1 MDPRPPCSP
10 IGIPRRAVPLTLSL
24 CPSGGEGI
32 EIASSPSESERVGVR
47 AGVCS
52 RIIRAKN
59 PVPRMLLGALA
70 IVLLVSGTKDPTA
83 AQPRKKV
90 VVAVGPSSDMALLI
104 VAVKK
109 GFLEKHGVDPQL
121 KVFDS
126 SPQAVQ
132 VLVSG
137 QGDVTMNTEPP
148 HLAARAR
155 GGKVVQ
161 VMTGWISGRNAA
173 AVVAGNLITRPEDF
187 VGKTIATQRG
197 SGSNYHLVSFLAR
210 HKIPV
215 DKVTIQYMA
224 APDQLPALARSD
236 IHAFFSWEPYVT
248 RAQSIPNAK
257 VWSRAEDD
265 GLEFRDNVLM
275 REDFA
280 RGDRETAIKVV
291 KALVETADWMRANLR
306 DAARAANEVLRA
318 QSEEDVYRE
327 LQLFTY
333 PGDFRKSVVEH
344 ETRIA
349 QWGASLGLF
358 QTSDPRKLVEE
369 LVYPDLIRAAAPDR
383 TDM

>member
-1 MDPRPPCSP
+1 MSKT
-10 IGIPRRAVPLTLSL
+10 AF
-24 CPSGGEGI
+24 
-32 EIASSPSESERVGVR
+32 
-47 AGVCS
+47 
-52 RIIRAKN
+52 
-59 PVPRMLLGALA
+59 RMLLGVLA
-70 IVLLVSGTKDPTA
+70 VIVFASGNHGPTG
-83 AQPRKKV
+83 AQPTKKPV
-90 VVAVGPSSDMALLI
+90 VIAVGPSSDMALLI

-109 GFLEKHGVDPQL
+109 GFIDKQGLDPQL

-148 HLAARAR
+148 HLVARAR

-161 VMTGWISGRNAA
+161 VMTGWISGKNAA
-173 AVVAGNLITRPEDF
+173 AVVAGHLIAKPEDW

-197 SGSNYHLVSFLAR
+197 SGSNYHLVSFLANKR
-210 HKIPV
+210 IPV
-215 DKVTIQYMA
+215 DKVTIKYMA
-224 APDQLPALARSD
+224 APDQLPALARND
-236 IHAFFSWEPYVT
+236 IQAFFSWEPYVT
-248 RAQSIPNAK
+248 KAQSIPNAK

-265 GLEFRDNVLM
+265 GIEFRDNVLM
-275 REDFA
+275 REDLA
-280 RGDRETAIKVV
+280 RGDRDTAVRLV

-306 DAARAANEVLRA
+306 EAAKVANEVLRT
-318 QSEEDVYRE
+318 QSEEEIYRE
-327 LQLFTY
+327 LQLFKY
-333 PGDFRKSVVEH
+333 PGDFKKSVIEH
-344 ETRIA
+344 EIRIA